1 MCMCYTYHMP
11 ETTQLYELDELLAA
25 VRLAVQRPEYR
36 RRLLQ
41 GYDVPG
47 GITTLRLLRAVEI
60 LSASGAPSIKD
71 VAARLAVEHSTAS
84 RGVDSAVH
92 AGLLNKQPCAD
103 DQRRT
108 RLALTPQGSS
118 LLKKTSARRR
128 ELLEDITHGWHVED
142 ISRLV
147 ELLDALRAGFD
158 RLEQRP

>member
-1 MCMCYTYHMP
+1 MWYTYCVAG
-11 ETTQLYELDELLAA
+11 EEQQLYELDDLLAA

-41 GYDVPG
+41 GLDIPG

-60 LSASGAPSIKD
+60 LSGSGTPSIKD

-84 RGVDSAVH
+84 RGVDSVVR
-92 AGLLNKQPCAD
+92 AGLLSRQPCVD

-108 RLALTPQGSS
+108 RLTLTAQGRS
-118 LLKKTSARRR
+118 LLRRTAARRR
-128 ELLEDITHGWHVED
+128 ELLEDVTED
-142 ISRLV
+142 WPTEDVARLI

-158 RLEQRP
+158 RLEQPK